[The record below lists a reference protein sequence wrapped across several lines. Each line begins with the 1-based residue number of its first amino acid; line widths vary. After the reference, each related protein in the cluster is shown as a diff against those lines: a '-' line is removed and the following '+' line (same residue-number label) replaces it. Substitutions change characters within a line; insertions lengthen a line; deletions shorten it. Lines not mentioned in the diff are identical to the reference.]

1 MSHRPSGVSFR
12 RAAPADAEAY
22 SHFSRRIAIE
32 TFAADNNPD
41 DFRLYLD
48 QTFSP
53 ERQDLE
59 MQDPGTTVLLG
70 EHEGRVAAYAYL
82 RLHPAPEV
90 VPGAKPME
98 VARFYVDTPWH
109 GRGVAW
115 ELMGEVVRK
124 AEEVGADTLW
134 LGVWERNDRAQA
146 FYHRCGFEDKGSH
159 VFMVGRDAQ
168 TDRLFAAPVGLV
180 ASRLAKAAEG
190 GGSRAGG

>member
-1 MSHRPSGVSFR
+1 MTRQPSGVTFR
-12 RAAPADAEAY
+12 RAAPTDAEAY
-22 SHFSRRIAIE
+22 SHFSRRVAIE

-53 ERQDLE
+53 ERQAAE
-59 MQDPGTTVLLG
+59 MGDPDTTVLLG

-90 VPGAKPME
+90 VKGARPLE
-98 VARFYVDTPWH
+98 IARFYVDSPWH

-115 ELMGEVVRK
+115 EMMAEVVR
-124 AEEVGADTLW
+124 EGLRVGADTLW
-134 LGVWERNDRAQA
+134 LGVWERNERAKV
-146 FYHRCGFEDKGSH
+146 FYHRCGFADLGSH

-168 TDRLFAAPVGLV
+168 TDRLFAARVEEV
-180 ASRLAKAAEG
+180 AERTAVL
-190 GGSRAGG
+190 